1 MAARAE
7 HQGAGRRMGGMK
19 VQVTPKATTTFHALD
34 RLAESADAQRAG
46 DPSPRAQRL
55 IEPACACRS

>member
-19 VQVTPKATTTFHALD
+19 VQVTPKATTTFHALAGWPSL
-34 RLAESADAQRAG
+34 RTPSEPEIRVRGRSA
-46 DPSPRAQRL
+46 S
-55 IEPACACRS
+55 